1 MHWRLNTCSAALLI
15 EFAMLGMSCLFWRL
29 NSTWCH
35 CNDAVFW
42 HQFFCEIKFN
52 GCNSLSY
59 IICSFDFL
67 CSLVERAQKLF
78 GIKAFFFEE
87 IIKAYLQL
95 RMGQPDSWRSWTLCG
110 QQKHQTECRYGW
122 FVKMLSMKDVIW
134 TVSCEP
140 SHCSSEK
147 NEQKLPD
154 SVVYLLVPGQLVT
167 TRIVS
172 YQFPTFLC

>member
-35 CNDAVFW
+35 CNDAIFW

-78 GIKAFFFEE
+78 GIKAFFVLKKW
-87 IIKAYLQL
+87 IKAYLQL

-110 QQKHQTECRYGW
+110 QQKHQAEWHCRW
-122 FVKMLSMKDVIW
+122 FVKMLSMKDVVW

-140 SHCSSEK
+140 SYCSSEK
-147 NEQKLPD
+147 WAKATWF
-154 SVVYLLVPGQLVT
+154 SCLLIGSRPVT

-172 YQFPTFLC
+172 YQFSTFLC